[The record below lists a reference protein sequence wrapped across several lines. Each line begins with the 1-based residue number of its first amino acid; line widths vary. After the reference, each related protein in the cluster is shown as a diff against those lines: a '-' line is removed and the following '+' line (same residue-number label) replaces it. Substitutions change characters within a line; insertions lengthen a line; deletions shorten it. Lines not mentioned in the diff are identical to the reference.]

1 MTPLFES
8 LATVSGS
15 RWQSWPALLPLV
27 QRSLHKGI
35 SRRVGVSTRK
45 IDKLINKEKGCRF
58 QGSSRLK
65 TSIKQWDHQ
74 NLKRPSGVENHY
86 ASGLGN
92 LAQPSTAIQAA
103 SLDPERFGAP
113 RQNWELGNQSQPLQR
128 LSVAIHHA
136 SLDGIFHSLPQQ
148 LDGIPA
154 GRHRNTGSFGPPIKP
169 QPRTYTGYTV
179 RGS

>member
-1 MTPLFES
+1 MAKLAS
-8 LATVSGS
+8 LVAIGAV
-15 RWQSWPALLPLV
+15 
-27 QRSLHKGI
+27 RSLHTGI
-35 SRRVGVSTRK
+35 SRRVGVNTGE
-45 IDKLINKEKGCRF
+45 IDKLINKETGCRF
-58 QGSSRLK
+58 QGSSRLNSRK

-128 LSVAIHHA
+128 LNVAIHHA

-148 LDGIPA
+148 LNSIPA
-154 GRHRNTGSFGPPIKP
+154 GRHRNTFGSFGPPIKP
-169 QPRTYTGYTV
+169 H
-179 RGS
+179 